1 MRIQLTSIS
10 GFAKL
15 TKIKDDMKLVETPTI
30 MKYTKNQKDIFWEIG
45 ENENLFSMNSPPS
58 FLHGNITN
66 NLNADFIF
74 VYNFLMQQSLN
85 ETVLEKQFEKAFE
98 ELNHLK
104 SSFNERS
111 VALIQP
117 TSSITFFERVLN
129 AIRDLQI
136 SNVAITNLL
145 PILSNHRKLVEF
157 FTKIRT
163 ILPIDTTVFLLSPVP
178 HTFMP
183 ILAYLGVDVFSDEYG
198 RIATKQS
205 LYLTDSNGY
214 YLDELKE
221 QFCFCAVC
229 SKASTTEQLINNL
242 QVNEIELEKHNLNI
256 LLKKI
261 REIRAA
267 LKNNELRSFI
277 EQQIQTNITSAA
289 SLRILDKEWSKEIIS
304 RTPTWSSAPIKSITS
319 YGYYRP
325 EVKEFQNRITNRF
338 EILPTKKVVVILPC
352 SARKPY
358 SNSQSHKK
366 FIEIIDSLGKEK
378 IGYIQE
384 LILTSPLGV
393 IPRQLENVYPAAHY
407 DIPVTGDWDFEE
419 KEIATE
425 LLSRT
430 IEKLGSDV
438 VIIAHVSNEYTD
450 LCEIVEK
457 KLNRKFIYTSNEN
470 RTTSYQSLQ
479 CLKQTLETSL
489 LDKPPIQFNSAT
501 EKLQTLA
508 DYQYGLGIGKELFC
522 EKYSIFGKPRLP
534 LKVMKNKTQVGV
546 IQPETG
552 KLTLSLITGKILA
565 KLKKYYVK
573 FEGETIEGST
583 LFAVGVKDADQE
595 IRPSD
600 DVVIVNEKF
609 DLLAVGQAIVS
620 GKDMMSLSKGSVVKI
635 RQKVK

>member
-15 TKIKDDMKLVETPTI
+15 TKIKDELKLVETPTI
-30 MKYTKNQKDIFWEIG
+30 MKFTNNPKGIFWEIG
-45 ENENLFSMNSPPS
+45 ENERLFSMNSPPS
-58 FLHGNITN
+58 FLSNKIASNFT
-66 NLNADFIF
+66 ADFTF

-85 ETVLEKQFEKAFE
+85 EAVLEKQFEKALE
-98 ELNHLK
+98 ELTLLK
-104 SSFNERS
+104 STFNEQS
-111 VALIQP
+111 VILIQP

-136 SNVAITNLL
+136 SNIAVTNLL

-163 ILPIDTTVFLLSPVP
+163 ILPIDTTIFLLSPVP

-183 ILAYLGVDVFSDEYG
+183 ILVYLGVDVFSDEYG

-214 YLDELKE
+214 YLSELKE
-221 QFCFCAVC
+221 QICFCSVC
-229 SKASTTEQLINNL
+229 SKASTIDQLINNL
-242 QVNEIELEKHNLNI
+242 QVNGADLEKHNLNI

-261 REIRAA
+261 REIRTA

-277 EQQIQTNITSAA
+277 EQQIQTNIVSAA
-289 SLRILDKEWSKEIIS
+289 SLRIIDNDWSKEIIS
-304 RTPTWSSAPIKSITS
+304 RTSTWSSTPIKSITS
-319 YGYYRP
+319 YGYNRP
-325 EVKEFQNRITNRF
+325 EIKEFQNRIINRF
-338 EILPTKKVVVILPC
+338 EIPPSKKIVVILPC

-366 FIEIIDSLGKEK
+366 FIEIIDSVGKEK

-438 VIIAHVSNEYTD
+438 EIIAHVSNEYTE

-457 KLNRKFIYTSNEN
+457 KLNRKFKYTSNEN
-470 RTTSYQSLQ
+470 RTTSNQSLQ
-479 CLKQTLETSL
+479 SLKQTLETNL
-489 LDKPPIQFNSAT
+489 KDKLPIQYNSAT
-501 EKLQTLA
+501 EKLQILA
-508 DYQYGLGIGKELFC
+508 DYQYGLGIGKELFS
-522 EKYSIFGKPRLP
+522 EKHSIFGKPRLP

-573 FEGETIEGST
+573 FEGEIIEGTT
-583 LFAVGVKDADQE
+583 LFAIGVKDADQE

-620 GKDMMSLSKGSVVKI
+620 GKDMISLSKGAVVKI